1 VVHIKIMELMM
12 TKRTNLAVAIFLI
25 LIGSWFLAI
34 QLYPALK
41 AFAYGAG
48 TWPLSIFGAGALL
61 GILGLLF
68 WVPGMMVPAAVVA
81 GIGGLLYWQNLT
93 GNWASWAYAWAL
105 IPGFSGVG
113 TLLSGLLQRRWS
125 VVRAG
130 GWMLLYSLVLFAV
143 FGSFL
148 GGWGLIGQY
157 WPLLLILLGLI
168 TLSQNFLHRRAA

>member
-1 VVHIKIMELMM
+1 M
-12 TKRTNLAVAIFLI
+12 TKRANLAAAIFLI

-34 QLYPALK
+34 QFYPALK
-41 AFAYGAG
+41 AFAYGAS
-48 TWPLSIFGAGALL
+48 TWLVSIIGAGALL
-61 GILGLLF
+61 GVLGLLF
-68 WVPGMMVPAAVVA
+68 WVPGMMVPAAIVA
-81 GIGGLLYWQNLT
+81 GIGGLLYWQNST

-113 TLLSGLLQRRWS
+113 TLLSGLLQRRWGI
-125 VVRAG
+125 VRAG

-157 WPLLLILLGLI
+157 WPVPLILLGLI
-168 TLSQNFLHRRAA
+168 VLGQNFFCQGRGAANRNL

>member
-1 VVHIKIMELMM
+1 M
-12 TKRTNLAVAIFLI
+12 TRRANLAVAFFMI

-34 QLYPALK
+34 QFFPALK
-41 AFAYGAG
+41 VFAYGAG
-48 TWPLSIFGAGALL
+48 TWPVSIIGAGTLL

-68 WVPGMMVPAAVVA
+68 WAPGMLVPAAVVA
-81 GIGGLLYWQNLT
+81 GIGSLLYWQNAT
-93 GNWASWAYAWAL
+93 GDWASWAYAWAL

-113 TLLSGLLQRRWS
+113 ILLSGLLQRRWGM
-125 VVRAG
+125 VQAG

-168 TLSQNFLHRRAA
+168 VLGQNFFRQGRGVAN

>member
-1 VVHIKIMELMM
+1 M
-12 TKRTNLAVAIFLI
+12 TKRANLAVAIFLI

-34 QLYPALK
+34 QLYPVLR
-41 AFAYGAG
+41 AFAYGVG
-48 TWPLSIFGAGALL
+48 TWPVSIVGAGALL
-61 GILGLLF
+61 ALLGLLF
-68 WVPGMMVPAAVVA
+68 WVPGMMIPAAIVA
-81 GIGGLLYWQNLT
+81 GTGGLLYWQNAT

-113 TLLSGLLQRRWS
+113 TLLSGLLQRRWG

-148 GGWGLIGQY
+148 GGWGLIGQF
-157 WPLLLILLGLI
+157 WPLLLILLGLVV
-168 TLSQNFLHRRAA
+168 LSQSFLRQRAA

>member
-1 VVHIKIMELMM
+1 MM

-168 TLSQNFLHRRAA
+168 ILSQNFLHRRVA